1 MNGFDIPPV
10 TQAEIDQW
18 WHAKRAMDHWKSL
31 EALLRR
37 RICAF
42 YFPDPKEGVNNLQPE
57 SLNGFVMK
65 MTHPIT
71 RKVDKEA
78 LAALTARGAPT
89 SEYPQGTPSRFEQA
103 KIDVNNV
110 IRWTPELKVGEYRKL
125 TAEEIK
131 LIDQALI
138 ISEDGMPAL
147 EIKAPTKKV
156 K

>member
-65 MTHPIT
+65 MTHPVT

-78 LAALTARGAPT
+78 LAALTARPDAN
-89 SEYPQGTPSRFEQA
+89 TPSRFEQA
-103 KIDVNNV
+103 NIDVNRV
-110 IRWTPELKVGEYRKL
+110 IRWTPELNVGEYRKL